1 MQVKRR
7 LAYQSWVQYRESIQ
21 YLQQQLVIIRE
32 INDRYSVANTLG
44 NLGAAYQSLGQYQ
57 EAIAHLQEQL
67 AIAQEIGDILALA
80 NAFGNLGIT

>member
-1 MQVKRR
+1 M
-7 LAYQSWVQYRESIQ
+7 
-21 YLQQQLVIIRE
+21 
-32 INDRYSVANTLG
+32 ANTLG

-80 NAFGNLGIT
+80 NAFGNLGLFSTLCDNFCLWNREMLIGQDF